1 MERISVCLRK
11 LVVSVLFAISGQA
24 YASSFISPADQEVI
38 TQQQK
43 ALLQQAQQQREALRN
58 NITLSPDLES
68 ETDGARSVC
77 HTVHHIQFE
86 GTESLS
92 QSAREMLIQ
101 PYLSRCLTLPDINEL
116 VRKVSNA
123 YIERGYVTSR
133 AGLRAQDLSTGM
145 LVITVSEGKVESITL
160 DGETSLSLK
169 MVFPGMIGNI
179 LNLRDIEQGMEQ
191 LNRLPSQQITID
203 IQPGKQPGY
212 SAVILKRISTRLPV
226 GASLGVDNSGQKSTG
241 TGQINASVNVDNLL
255 HLADQWSLSAS
266 RNSDFR
272 NNHHSRSF
280 SSNVTIP
287 YGDWLFSY
295 QYAWNDSF
303 QNIPIGLQTY
313 HYEGDSQT
321 HRLTV
326 NRTLYRDGEQKLT
339 LNAGITHRQTT
350 NLFAGKKLSIS
361 SPILSVA
368 NLGLN
373 YSSVLAGGYITFNPA
388 LSYGLPVLG
397 ATKDDPHFPDAPRSQ
412 FRKFNLSASYFIP
425 VTDSVYYL
433 SSIYGQTT
441 SHNLYASERLSLGGQ
456 YSVRGFKEQYL
467 TGNRGGYWRNE
478 LNWQVAALPV
488 GELTLTG
495 ALDTGWLQGKTGQI
509 DGDKIYGGNV
519 TGTALGVS
527 LTNRR
532 FNQTMT
538 LGTPLTHP
546 DHLKPDN
553 WVVYWSASLIF

>member
-1 MERISVCLRK
+1 MERISVCFRT

-24 YASSFISPADQEVI
+24 YASAFIGPADQEVI

-58 NITLSPDLES
+58 NITLSPALEH
-68 ETDGARSVC
+68 ETDGAKSVC
-77 HTVHHIQFE
+77 HTIRYIQFE
-86 GTESLS
+86 GVESLS
-92 QSAREMLIQ
+92 QSVREKLIQ
-101 PYLSRCLTLPDINEL
+101 SYLSRCLTLPDINEL

-133 AGLRAQDLSTGM
+133 AGLRAQDLSTGT
-145 LVITVSEGKVESITL
+145 LIITVSEGKVESITL

-169 MVFPGMIGNI
+169 MAFPGMVGKT

-226 GASLGVDNSGQKSTG
+226 GASLGIDNSGQKSTG

-255 HLADQWSLSAS
+255 HLADQWSLSVS
-266 RNSDFR
+266 RNNDFR
-272 NNHHSRSF
+272 NNHRSRSL

-287 YGDWLFSY
+287 YGDWLFNY

-303 QNIPIGLQTY
+303 QDIPIGLQSY
-313 HYEGDSQT
+313 RYEGDNQT
-321 HRLTV
+321 HRLAI
-326 NRTLYRDGEQKLT
+326 NRTLYRDGEQKLA
-339 LNAGITHRQTT
+339 LNAGITHRQTA

-397 ATKDDPHFPDAPRSQ
+397 ATKDDPYFPDAPRSQ
-412 FRKFNLSASYFIP
+412 FRKFSLSVSYFIP
-425 VTDSVYYL
+425 ISDSIYYL
-433 SSIYGQTT
+433 SSVYGQTT
-441 SHNLYASERLSLGGQ
+441 PYNLYASERLSLGGQ

-478 LNWQVAALPV
+478 LNWQISELPV
-488 GELTLTG
+488 LGELALTG
-495 ALDTGWLQGKTGQI
+495 ALDTGWLQGKTRQI
-509 DGDKIYGGNV
+509 DGGNV
-519 TGTALGVS
+519 TGTALGIS
-527 LTNRR
+527 LTHSK

-538 LGTPLTHP
+538 LGTPLIYP

-553 WVVYWSASLIF
+553 WVVYWSVSLIF

>member
-1 MERISVCLRK
+1 MERIFVCLRRV
-11 LVVSVLFAISGQA
+11 VVSVSLVISAEA
-24 YASSFISPADQEVI
+24 YASEFISPADQEII

-58 NITLSPDLES
+58 NITLSPALEPK
-68 ETDGARSVC
+68 TDGAESVC

-86 GTESLS
+86 GAESLS
-92 QSAREMLIQ
+92 QSVREKLIQ

-169 MVFPGMIGNI
+169 MVFPGMVGKT

-191 LNRLPSQQITID
+191 LNRLPSQQISID

-212 SAVILKRISTRLPV
+212 SAVILKRISTRLLV
-226 GASLGVDNSGQKSTG
+226 GANLGADNSGQKSTG
-241 TGQINASVNVDNLL
+241 TGQINASVNLDNPL

-272 NNHHSRSF
+272 NNHQSRSL
-280 SSNVTIP
+280 SANVTVP
-287 YGDWLFSY
+287 YGYWLFSY
-295 QYAWNDSF
+295 QYVWNDSF
-303 QNIPIGLQTY
+303 QNVPIGLQIY
-313 HYEGDSQT
+313 RYEGDNQT
-321 HRLTV
+321 HRLAI
-326 NRTLYRDGEQKLT
+326 NRTLYRDGEQKLV
-339 LNAGITHRQTT
+339 LNVGITHRQTT

-368 NLGLN
+368 NLGVN

-397 ATKDDPHFPDAPRSQ
+397 ATKYDPHFPDAPRSQ
-412 FRKFNLSASYFIP
+412 FRKFSLSASYFIP

-441 SHNLYASERLSLGGQ
+441 LDNLYASERLSLGGQ

-467 TGNRGGYWRNE
+467 TGNRGGYLRNE
-478 LNWQVAALPV
+478 LNWRVSKLPAL
-488 GELTLTG
+488 GELALTG
-495 ALDTGWLQGKTGQI
+495 ALDAGWLQEKTGQI
-509 DGDKIYGGNV
+509 DGGNV
-519 TGTALGVS
+519 AGTALGVS
-527 LTNRR
+527 LINHR
-532 FNQTMT
+532 FNQMMT
-538 LGTPLTHP
+538 LGTPLIHP
-546 DHLKPDN
+546 NHLKPDN
-553 WVVYWSASLIF
+553 WVVYWSASLTF

>member
-1 MERISVCLRK
+1 MERISVCFRT

-24 YASSFISPADQEVI
+24 YASEFIGPADQEVI

-58 NITLSPDLES
+58 NITLSPDLEP
-68 ETDGARSVC
+68 ETDGAKSVC
-77 HTVHHIQFE
+77 HTIRYIQFE
-86 GTESLS
+86 GVESLS
-92 QSAREMLIQ
+92 QSVREKLIQ
-101 PYLSRCLTLPDINEL
+101 PYLTRCLTLPDINEL

-133 AGLRAQDLSTGM
+133 AGLRAQDLSTGT
-145 LVITVSEGKVESITL
+145 LIITVSEGKVESITL

-169 MVFPGMIGNI
+169 MAFPRMVGNI

-203 IQPGKQPGY
+203 IQPGKQPGH

-226 GASLGVDNSGQKSTG
+226 GASLGIDNSGQKSTG
-241 TGQINASVNVDNLL
+241 AGQINASVNVDNLL
-255 HLADQWSLSAS
+255 HLADQWSLSVS
-266 RNSDFR
+266 RNNDFR
-272 NNHHSRSF
+272 NNHRSRSL

-287 YGDWLFSY
+287 YGDWLFNY

-303 QNIPIGLQTY
+303 QEIPIGSQTY
-313 HYEGDSQT
+313 RYEGDNQT
-321 HRLTV
+321 HRLAI
-326 NRTLYRDGEQKLT
+326 NRTLYRDGEQKLA
-339 LNAGITHRQTT
+339 LNAGITHRQTA

-361 SPILSVA
+361 SPTLSVA
-368 NLGLN
+368 NLGIN

-412 FRKFNLSASYFIP
+412 FRKFSLSASYFVPIS
-425 VTDSVYYL
+425 DSLYYL
-433 SSIYGQTT
+433 SSAYGQTT
-441 SHNLYASERLSLGGQ
+441 PYNLYANERLSLGGQ

-478 LNWQVAALPV
+478 LNWQISELPV
-488 GELTLTG
+488 LGELALTG
-495 ALDTGWLQGKTGQI
+495 ALDTGWLQGKTKQI
-509 DGDKIYGGNV
+509 DGGNV
-519 TGTALGVS
+519 TGTALGIS
-527 LTNRR
+527 LTHSK

-538 LGTPLTHP
+538 LGTPLIYP

-553 WVVYWSASLIF
+553 WVVYWSVSLIF